1 MAGRKRGAADSAK
14 SGRGSA
20 SRRPP
25 GGLEGSEGSEGREEG
40 AASVNAIHCGRRRST
55 WAGGSRP
62 ERLVG
67 VEARGRRLSSWSS
80 PSLSDRDFDTGWR
93 KSKRQKYA
101 SSAGEQI
108 SKTDAGPLRSPG
120 APANWLPTGKSPP
133 THWCNWCNPPLTA
146 PLFFLSSLS
155 RPVPSVIFTC
165 DRPTLSSTPFPLSDP
180 LSLPLG
186 SISVCA
192 HRCSRELTLT
202 PEHYVVARHSCLLR
216 SSRLAQLPDSGCSA
230 THSPGCS
237 RKHLGRI
244 LLVFSR
250 RDDPHGPANGE
261 PPPWHGSPVPW
272 RQWLCSPLPPFF

>member
-108 SKTDAGPLRSPG
+108 SKTDAGPLRRPG
-120 APANWLPTGKSPP
+120 APANKQPTNKTPP
-133 THWCNWCNPPLTA
+133 TQKNKKSKPPQTA
-146 PLFFLSSLS
+146 PQKKHTSLS
-155 RPVPSVIFTC
+155 RPVPAVIFTC
-165 DRPTLSSTPFPLSDP
+165 DRPTLS
-180 LSLPLG
+180 
-186 SISVCA
+186 
-192 HRCSRELTLT
+192 
-202 PEHYVVARHSCLLR
+202 
-216 SSRLAQLPDSGCSA
+216 
-230 THSPGCS
+230 
-237 RKHLGRI
+237 
-244 LLVFSR
+244 
-250 RDDPHGPANGE
+250 
-261 PPPWHGSPVPW
+261 
-272 RQWLCSPLPPFF
+272 